1 MDGDTDFAYAARE
14 STLWNCLE
22 NDNEFMETVVPKI
35 DEALRTAGLTYDNI
49 IHTFEEEGG
58 DKWCETI
65 YNKDAEYKY
74 IDSYKNGENYLGS
87 MQGARTTHRRW
98 WVSKRF
104 DFYDS
109 KFHNGTYL
117 SKQFIVNL
125 ISPKAPYNKLQITA
139 GAHSYYGL
147 YADGTYSN
155 RVELQPGEQAWIT
168 VEENVQLG
176 RNNILLSPHN
186 IYEVNLTNCA
196 PYIGKVS
203 LGDAYDSVLGSKMR
217 RLVFGSDDS
226 KKNEQLENDNFK
238 GLAALANLE
247 YLNIQNYTK
256 LTALEGLNQLS
267 YLKEF
272 DARGSG
278 LTTVSFAKGA
288 PLTKL
293 ALPKGIQTLQ
303 LSELPLLTSDEVY
316 FDDGGYNS
324 VTSLAIDNCEQLLDS

>member
-1 MDGDTDFAYAARE
+1 MG
-14 STLWNCLE
+14 
-22 NDNEFMETVVPKI
+22 
-35 DEALRTAGLTYDNI
+35 
-49 IHTFEEEGG
+49 
-58 DKWCETI
+58 
-65 YNKDAEYKY
+65 
-74 IDSYKNGENYLGS
+74 
-87 MQGARTTHRRW
+87 Q
-98 WVSKRF
+98 
-104 DFYDS
+104 
-109 KFHNGTYL
+109 
-117 SKQFIVNL
+117 
-125 ISPKAPYNKLQITA
+125 
-139 GAHSYYGL
+139 
-147 YADGTYSN
+147 
-155 RVELQPGEQAWIT
+155 
-168 VEENVQLG
+168 
-176 RNNILLSPHN
+176 NNILLSPHN

-256 LTALEGLNQLS
+256 LTALEGLDQLP